1 MRPALPAA
9 ALTLLLALPAQQRAP
24 KHDGPAFLPVGL
36 GASWH
41 YRVLDNGRAHP
52 QLLRM
57 TVARRTES
65 PGGPLYVVQVTHAH
79 EEGARTLRVDRA
91 GIEEVRAYRSRHG
104 GPDRNWALRILACP
118 PGPIL
123 EWASDAPDEYA
134 AAGFTASG
142 RVVDLAEEVAVPA
155 GRFRAVTVEVEMARN
170 GDVYQRTRTSYVREV
185 GIVRETVEWWS
196 GGALRSKRTLELTRA
211 RPALG
216 GKDGFTVSL
225 VHRVDADAIASPLL
239 EGWPRLSLVRERV
252 DAEHVL
258 LRETR
263 QGVVP
268 FVPDSEAD
276 WNEYMKD
283 VGVHCTHAD
292 RMFAED
298 LVAAIATTHAAATM
312 PPQGVH
318 LVPRGPVLTVPS
330 HLPELTAEGNYEV
343 RNEEGASLRQFRV
356 ELRIEGSS
364 VAYIRI
370 RGD

>member
-41 YRVLDNGRAHP
+41 YRVVENGRTHP
-52 QLLRM
+52 QSLRM

-65 PGGPLYVVQVTHAH
+65 PSGPLYVVQVTHGDS
-79 EEGARTLRVDRA
+79 EGSRTLRVDRD
-91 GIEEVRAYRSRHG
+91 GIRELCTFRSPYP
-104 GPDRNWALRILACP
+104 GPRRSWALRILACP

-123 EWASDAPDEYA
+123 EWVSAAPEEYA
-134 AAGFTASG
+134 DAGFTASG
-142 RVVDLAEEVAVPA
+142 RIVDLDEEVVVPA
-155 GRFRAVTVEVEMARN
+155 GRFRAVTVEVDLARN
-170 GDVYQRTRTSYVREV
+170 GDVYHRTRTSYVREV
-185 GIVRETVEWWS
+185 GIVRETVEWLCA
-196 GGALRSKRTLELTRA
+196 GAVPPKRTIELTRA

-216 GKDGFTVSL
+216 GEDGFTVSL

-239 EGWPRLSLVRERV
+239 TRCPRLSLVRERV
-252 DAEHVL
+252 DAERVL

-263 QGVVP
+263 KGVTP

-276 WNEYMKD
+276 WNDYMKD
-283 VGVHCTHAD
+283 VGVRCTHED
-292 RMFAED
+292 RVFVED
-298 LVAAIATTHAAATM
+298 LVGAIAATHAAATM
-312 PPQGVH
+312 PPQGVR

-330 HLPELTAEGNYEV
+330 HLPELTAEGNYDV
-343 RNEEGASLRQFRV
+343 RNEQGVSLRQFRV

-370 RGD
+370 RED